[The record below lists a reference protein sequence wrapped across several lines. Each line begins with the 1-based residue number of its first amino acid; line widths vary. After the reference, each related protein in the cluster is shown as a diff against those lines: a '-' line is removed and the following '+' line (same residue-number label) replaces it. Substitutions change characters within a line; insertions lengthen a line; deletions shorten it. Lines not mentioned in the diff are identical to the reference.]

1 MMNAVGA
8 RYSEVLNKTVELNA
22 CNTSKAMIKAMQV
35 MWVVDL
41 ETLRVTA

>member
-1 MMNAVGA
+1 MLWVQCTLKFL
-8 RYSEVLNKTVELNA
+8 SKTVELNA
-22 CNTSKAMIKAMQV
+22 CDMSKAMTKAMQV